1 MGHPIICFFPTPFVH
16 VDPAKYLLTRLCLR
30 KPGKWH
36 RLSSLRYQHELGENI
51 MAILEMLCVSSKP
64 NITEHHAIK
73 QEEQEIIDLTLHEMD
88 LQDAM
93 KPLPAPLLEQ
103 PKAEAGPSSIKI
115 EDISEQSCGDL
126 SFFAQ
131 DHTYAELPEL
141 LNCLSLEELRQLAK
155 DMKIRKPCVN
165 VSSPP
170 ILVPM
175 FVINRNILQRAALEG
190 VLIKCASSQSILPFY
205 SVQTRAKAEN
215 QLVARARMPP
225 SQWDRLRQMAM
236 KILGIFLVFLSDPY
250 LD

>member
-1 MGHPIICFFPTPFVH
+1 VRIENTYDGPSNHFPTPFVH

-36 RLSSLRYQHELGENI
+36 RLSLLRYQHELGENI

-64 NITEHHAIK
+64 NTTEHHAIK

-131 DHTYAELPEL
+131 DHTYAGLPEL

-155 DMKIRKPCVN
+155 DMKIRKPCAN
-165 VSSPP
+165 VSSLP

-175 FVINRNILQRAALEG
+175 FVINID
-190 VLIKCASSQSILPFY
+190 ICTASSARGRADQMCILAIHFTVLLC
-205 SVQTRAKAEN
+205 SNESKGGKS
-215 QLVARARMPP
+215 ARSTCTIAPH
-225 SQWDRLRQMAM
+225 
-236 KILGIFLVFLSDPY
+236 
-250 LD
+250 